1 MSSICKLCG
10 GTNLVKVHDIAPK
23 DIATVYASEFG
34 IDLNAVGC
42 ELPAWSISMM
52 RCLDCELKQF
62 TPDWI
67 GSPGLYE
74 ALQGFPWYYQKSK
87 YEFQVAKGLVRPGD
101 SVLEVGCAT
110 GNFRQHL
117 PDGIS
122 YFGLEFNQKAI
133 DEARLRGLDVCAA
146 PLEQFAAD
154 RAATFDSVFAFQVL
168 EHVPQPR
175 SFLLDM
181 VRSAKPGGLIVFSV
195 PSEDSFLRYEVNNV
209 TNLPPHHATRW
220 PDATFERLG
229 SLIGAQLLDVA
240 HEPLSLDHRRAY
252 ANAQVWRVI
261 SSILPA
267 GRNGVSPAASNKM
280 VRRAIALASVPI
292 RFWTAVSPSP
302 VRGHTVT
309 VTLRKV

>member
-10 GTNLVKVHDIAPK
+10 GTNLLKVHDIAPEA
-23 DIATVYASEFG
+23 IATVYVSAFS
-34 IDLNAVGC
+34 IDLNTVGC
-42 ELPAWSISMM
+42 EPPARLISMM
-52 RCLDCELKQF
+52 RCIDCELKQF

-101 SVLEVGCAT
+101 TVLEVGCAT

-122 YFGLEFNQKAI
+122 YLGLEFNQKAI
-133 DEARLRGLDVCAA
+133 DEARLRGLDVCAM
-146 PLEQFAAD
+146 PLEQFAASH
-154 RAATFDSVFAFQVL
+154 AATFDSVFAFQVL

-175 SFLLDM
+175 KFLLDM
-181 VRSAKPGGLIVFSV
+181 VSAVKPGGLVVFSV

-220 PDATFERLG
+220 PDVTFERLG
-229 SLIGAQLLDVA
+229 DIIGAHVVDVT
-240 HEPLSLDHRRAY
+240 HEPLSSDHYRSY
-252 ANAQVWRVI
+252 ASAQVWRII
-261 SSILPA
+261 SSIFSA
-267 GRNGVSPAASNKM
+267 GRNGVSPAASNKLI
-280 VRRAIALASVPI
+280 RRAITLAALPI
-292 RFWTAVSPSP
+292 CYWTAMSPIP